1 MQKKVSIEKSDLSI
15 ANAHQAEQNM
25 SGIEGRDLDKSS
37 VFDD

>member
-1 MQKKVSIEKSDLSI
+1 MQKKVSIEKSDLI
-15 ANAHQAEQNM
+15 TANAHQVEQKM